1 MITGHVPAVRLLAGD
16 SAGRVVVVVPAGGI
30 LEGRGDTAA
39 ASPAR
44 GPAAAARVPAEA
56 LVGGPGSDRGA
67 ARRDPARRASQPA
80 DDGDPGYG
88 TALASRHRSPPL
100 GGKVRHRQTGRSAI
114 HRKVSGLVLRLASE
128 NPGWGYRRIQG
139 ELAGLG
145 IRVAPSTV
153 WER

>member
-1 MITGHVPAVRLLAGD
+1 MITGHVPAVRLPAD
-16 SAGRVVVVVPAGGI
+16 HAAGRVVVVVPAGGI

-88 TALASRHRSPPL
+88 TALAPRHRSPPL